1 MMQFSTK
8 AEYSLK
14 AMINLAKHYG
24 KEPISL
30 AKIAKEEKISKEYL
44 EQLIAKLKANNLVK
58 STKGVKGGYIL
69 TKKPNLISAADV
81 IEATEGSLAPF
92 YCVSDADAR
101 CCTKKDCLTKNMW
114 INVKKSIKKSL
125 ESTKLTDLYK

>member
-1 MMQFSTK
+1 MQFSTK

>member
-14 AMINLAKHYG
+14 AMVNLAKNHG
-24 KEPISL
+24 KLPISL
-30 AKIAKEEKISKEYL
+30 AKIAKEERISKEYL
-44 EQLIAKLKANNLVK
+44 EQLIAKLKAKNLVK
-58 STKGVKGGYIL
+58 STKGVKGGYVL
-69 TKKPNLISAADV
+69 SKKPSQISAADV

-101 CCTKKDCLTKNMW
+101 CCTKRGCLTKNMW
-114 INVKKSIKKSL
+114 IKVRDSVKQTL
-125 ESTKLTDLYK
+125 NNTKLTDLIK